1 MSSHARPGNS
11 HLVVSDWYLNVKISG
26 AFTASGNQYAVKPH
40 YPKVIVRN
48 VEDIETFNV
57 VSLKSEWKRALQYI
71 SINYHS
77 RKQFITFL
85 SSSSHWLMCT
95 MKLKRNCCLCKDGFN
110 HMLIIND
117 IVDFCWV
124 RATLKG
130 SFKNTQ
136 KF

>member
-71 SINYHS
+71 SIIQNLIQSFKIQFNHS
-77 RKQFITFL
+77 KIIIQESSLLL
-85 SSSSHWLMCT
+85 SSVAVLTGWCVQWNWNVIAVYVKMDLIT
-95 MKLKRNCCLCKDGFN
+95 CL
-110 HMLIIND
+110 
-117 IVDFCWV
+117 
-124 RATLKG
+124 
-130 SFKNTQ
+130 
-136 KF
+136 